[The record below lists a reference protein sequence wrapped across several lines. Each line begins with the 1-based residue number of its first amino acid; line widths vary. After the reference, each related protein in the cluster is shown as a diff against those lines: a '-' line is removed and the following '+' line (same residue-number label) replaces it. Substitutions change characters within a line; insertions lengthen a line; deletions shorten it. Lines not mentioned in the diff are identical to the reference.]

1 MRAMAA
7 VTVQDPAASSSAE
20 ALESVAPSRPVTPL
34 TIACPAQV
42 ITSTPFD
49 CRLTL
54 VRPEPLPAAGADL
67 RVAVPSGLFHLSNSA
82 NARFDAN
89 ARQLVLSL
97 DRLSHGPSTLSVS
110 LMADEAGAGR
120 TRTLSA
126 SVPMG
131 EARST
136 SSAAAAAGTEV
147 SASGSGSGAADE
159 AVEAD
164 RPVEAVEKAREP
176 ARFDA
181 SASILVAPGEPVI
194 LGPLESPKTPATA
207 TLLVAAAMVAAL
219 WAIRA
224 RRRTHRA
231 AAMQAV
237 AAPPSVPGV
246 WRPAGWR
253 PAAPASPSYTPS
265 ASSSS
270 REGIALAMIGASVS
284 LLLLFFC
291 MPSVIETVRA
301 RTTFV
306 STTCTVVDSGSSGL
320 APEIA
325 YVPMAIVRYEAAG
338 RTRVASGFD
347 VRGTMYGSNDPDA
360 SRLFTTGGRYPCWYD
375 PAQPQRVILRQGPS
389 ATVWFALLPILL
401 LIPSVGAL
409 LGVWRD

>member
-1 MRAMAA
+1 MRVMAA

-20 ALESVAPSRPVTPL
+20 PLESAAPSGPVTPL

-89 ARQLVLSL
+89 TRQLVLPL
-97 DRLSHGPSTLSVS
+97 DRLSHGPATLSVS

-120 TRTLSA
+120 TRSLSA
-126 SVPMG
+126 SVPIG
-131 EARST
+131 EPRSA
-136 SSAAAAAGTEV
+136 SSAAAAAGAEGRAAG
-147 SASGSGSGAADE
+147 SRNGASDE
-159 AVEAD
+159 PVEAD
-164 RPVEAVEKAREP
+164 RPVEAVEKPREP

-194 LGPLESPKTPATA
+194 LGPLESPRTPATV
-207 TLLVAAAMVAAL
+207 TLLVVAAMIAAL
-219 WAIRA
+219 WTMRV

-231 AAMQAV
+231 AA
-237 AAPPSVPGV
+237 
-246 WRPAGWR
+246 
-253 PAAPASPSYTPS
+253 ASSSSSS

-270 REGIALAMIGASVS
+270 REGIGLALIGATVS
-284 LLLLFFC
+284 LLLLFVC

-301 RTTFV
+301 RTIFV
-306 STTCTVVDSGSSGL
+306 STTCTIVDSGSSGL
-320 APEIA
+320 APEIT

-360 SRLFTTGGRYPCWYD
+360 SRLFTTGSRYPCWYD

-389 ATVWFALLPILL
+389 ATAWFALLPILV
-401 LIPSVGAL
+401 LIPALGTL